1 MTIGTQKTTRNDW
14 TRRIIILLRRADTR
28 QLREIYYIISG
39 YLTASCPLPTM
50 VCTPPLSNGGAADQV
65 AQ

>member
-1 MTIGTQKTTRNDW
+1 MTIGTQKATRNDW

-39 YLTASCPLPTM
+39 YLSAFLPPSVPCPPE
-50 VCTPPLSNGGAADQV
+50 PEGGAEDRV

>member
-39 YLTASCPLPTM
+39 YLSAFLPPF
-50 VCTPPLSNGGAADQV
+50 VPFPPEPEGGAEDRV

>member
-14 TRRIIILLRRADTR
+14 TRRIIILLRRADAR

-39 YLTASCPLPTM
+39 YLSAFLPPF
-50 VCTPPLSNGGAADQV
+50 VPFPPEPEGGAEDRVVQ
-65 AQ
+65 

>member
-14 TRRIIILLRRADTR
+14 IRRIIILLRRADAR

-39 YLTASCPLPTM
+39 YLSAFCPPPPM
-50 VCTPPLSNGGAADQV
+50 ACTPPLPDGGAADQI